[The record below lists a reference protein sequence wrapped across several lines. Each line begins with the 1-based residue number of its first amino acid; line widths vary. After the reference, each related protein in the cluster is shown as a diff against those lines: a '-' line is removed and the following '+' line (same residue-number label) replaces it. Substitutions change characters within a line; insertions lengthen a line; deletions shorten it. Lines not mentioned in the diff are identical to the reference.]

1 MSHTGSS
8 VYKQLTEASSCLEG
22 VTVGYLKHKPP
33 VETVPPLITLETGFL
48 LDTFVQTNALSPHHL

>member
-22 VTVGYLKHKPP
+22 VTVGYSKHKPP
-33 VETVPPLITLETGFL
+33 VETVPPSSLWRLAFFWN
-48 LDTFVQTNALSPHHL
+48 TFVQTNALSPHRL